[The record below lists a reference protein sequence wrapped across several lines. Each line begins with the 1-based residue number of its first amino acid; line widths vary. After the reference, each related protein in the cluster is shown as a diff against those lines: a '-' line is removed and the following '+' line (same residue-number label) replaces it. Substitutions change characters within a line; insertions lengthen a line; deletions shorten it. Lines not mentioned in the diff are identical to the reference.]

1 MVVVVVLPQVEVLVA
16 DEEGGERDTLMF
28 AGQLV
33 GGVNLVVASP
43 AQHRL
48 VSTAKHARLRSLA
61 CVYCGLFSTVWR

>member
-33 GGVNLVVASP
+33 GGVNLVIASL
-43 AQHRL
+43 AQHSKARSPPLPRL
-48 VSTAKHARLRSLA
+48 CLLWIV
-61 CVYCGLFSTVWR
+61 